1 MMTKNLTLALAT
13 TVLLAACGV
22 KSPQRQ
28 APPEKFSEVTAEVTQ
43 EAVLPDPK
51 VNILFVVDN
60 SGSMKGYQAKMAAN
74 IQLFAETFFENSRV
88 DYRIGVVPVYD
99 SKYLNDK
106 TVYVPSGVR
115 RMNALG
121 ELVTLKGA
129 DGKSIPD
136 QLFIT
141 RDTPNPKEVLKNT
154 VMIGTQWGPEAE
166 ESFSPVLA
174 VTDLKTNLEKNKGFY
189 QADAYLAVIF
199 LTDADDVTPG
209 LSAEDFYQQLVDLKG
224 GDRSKVLIAAALP
237 NRDNNSASCA
247 KDGRGPVQAFPSLLS
262 VSGGIF
268 ADLCSRDFGSHLAE
282 FGHNL
287 VQRVAAQKRQ
297 LDYTPDITTLKVC
310 FSKAKTCQSTVST
323 SDEQILERP
332 RDYAFNPDT
341 NEIVLS
347 PYLKLQRIEG
357 ASLRISAK
365 PVSLGNYKSDRVTPI
380 NRVIR

>member
-1 MMTKNLTLALAT
+1 MMTKKLTLVLAT
-13 TVLLAACGV
+13 VLFLSACGV
-22 KSPQRQ
+22 KSPERQ
-28 APPEKFSEVTAEVTQ
+28 GPPEKFSSVTAEVSQ
-43 EAVLPDPK
+43 EATLPEPK

-60 SGSMKGYQAKMAAN
+60 SGSMKGYQTKMSQN
-74 IQLFAETFFENSRV
+74 IALFAETFFENSRV

-115 RMNALG
+115 KMNPLG

-129 DGKSIPD
+129 DGKDLPD
-136 QLFIT
+136 QVFIT

-174 VTDLKTNLEKNKGFY
+174 VTDLQHNIEKNKGFY

-209 LSAEDFYQQLVDLKG
+209 LSAEDFYQQLVELKG

-237 NRDNNSASCA
+237 NLDNKTASCA

-262 VSGGIF
+262 ASGGIF
-268 ADLCSRDFGSHLAE
+268 ADLCSRDFGAHLAE
-282 FGHNL
+282 FGNTL

-297 LDYTPDITTLKVC
+297 LEFTPDITTLKV
-310 FSKAKTCQSTVST
+310 SYGTKENP
-323 SDEQILERP
+323 EQQVLERP

-347 PYLKLQRIEG
+347 PFLKLPRTEG

-365 PVSLGNYKSDRVTPI
+365 PVSLGNYKNDRATPI
-380 NRVIR
+380 HVVK

>member
-1 MMTKNLTLALAT
+1 MMTKNLILILAFA
-13 TVLLAACGV
+13 LLFNACGV
-22 KSPQRQ
+22 KSPERQ
-28 APPEKFSEVTAEVTQ
+28 APPEKFSEVTAEVAQ
-43 EAVLPDPK
+43 EATLPEPK

-106 TVYVPSGVR
+106 TVYATSGLR
-115 RMNALG
+115 KMNPLG

-129 DGKSIPD
+129 DGAEIPG
-136 QLFIT
+136 QVYIT

-174 VTDLKTNLEKNKGFY
+174 ITNLQTNLEKNKGFY
-189 QADAYLAVIF
+189 EPEAYLAVIF

-209 LSAEDFYQQLVDLKG
+209 LSAEDFYQRLINLKG

-237 NRDNNSASCA
+237 NRDNHDQSCA

-268 ADLCSRDFGSHLAE
+268 ADLCSRDFGAHLAE

-287 VQRVAAQKRQ
+287 VQRLAAQKRQ
-297 LDYTPDITTLKVC
+297 LDFTPDITTLKIC
-310 FSKAKTCQSTVST
+310 YSKSTTCAAKESTPE
-323 SDEQILERP
+323 EQVLERP
-332 RDYAFNPDT
+332 RDYTFNPDT

-365 PVSLGNYKSDRVTPI
+365 PVSLGNYKNDRATPI
-380 NRVIR
+380 SRVRR

>member
-13 TVLLAACGV
+13 TMLLAACGV

-28 APPEKFSEVTAEVTQ
+28 APPEKFSEVTDEVTQ
-43 EAVLPDPK
+43 EAILPDPK

-106 TVYVPSGVR
+106 TVYVPSGLR
-115 RMNALG
+115 KMNPLG
-121 ELVTLKGA
+121 ELVKLKGA
-129 DGKSIPD
+129 DGKEILD
-136 QLFIT
+136 HVFIT

-174 VTDLKTNLEKNKGFY
+174 VTDLQKNLEKNKGFY
-189 QADAYLAVIF
+189 QPEAYLAVIF

-209 LSAEDFYQQLVDLKG
+209 LSAEDFYQQLVNLKG

-237 NRDNNSASCA
+237 NRDNNSASCS

-268 ADLCSRDFGSHLAE
+268 ADLCSRNFGAHLAE

-297 LDYTPDITTLKVC
+297 LEYTPDITTLKVC
-310 FSKAKTCQSTVST
+310 FTKAKTCQSTEST
-323 SDEQILERP
+323 ADEQIFERP

-380 NRVIR
+380 SRMIR

>member
-1 MMTKNLTLALAT
+1 MMTKYLILTLATIFFLG
-13 TVLLAACGV
+13 ACGV
-22 KSPQRQ
+22 KSPERQ
-28 APPEKFSEVTAEVTQ
+28 GPPEKFNEVTAEVSQ
-43 EAVLPDPK
+43 EATLPEPK

-60 SGSMKGYQAKMAAN
+60 SGSMKGYQAKMAEN
-74 IQLFAETFFENSRV
+74 IELFAETFFENSRV

-115 RMNALG
+115 KMNPLG
-121 ELVTLKGA
+121 ELVKLKAA
-129 DGKSIPD
+129 DGKEITD
-136 QLFIT
+136 QVYIT

-174 VTDLKTNLEKNKGFY
+174 VTNLQLNEEKNKGFY
-189 QADAYLAVIF
+189 QPDAYLAVIF

-209 LSAEDFYQQLVDLKG
+209 LSAEDFYQKLVDLKG

-237 NRDNNSASCA
+237 NLDKKSANCA
-247 KDGRGPVQAFPSLLS
+247 TDGRGPVQAFPSLLS

-297 LDYTPDITTLKVC
+297 LEFTPDITTLKVS
-310 FSKAKTCQSTVST
+310 FGTKENPDQ
-323 SDEQILERP
+323 QILERP
-332 RDYAFNPDT
+332 RDYTFNPDT

-347 PYLKLQRIEG
+347 PFLKLSRSEG
-357 ASLRISAK
+357 ATLRVSAK
-365 PVSLGNYKSDRVTPI
+365 PVSLGNFKNDRATPI
-380 NRVIR
+380 NRVQQ

>member
-1 MMTKNLTLALAT
+1 MMIKNLTLALAT

-51 VNILFVVDN
+51 VNIIFVVDN

-115 RMNALG
+115 KMNALG

-129 DGKSIPD
+129 DGKNIPD

-189 QADAYLAVIF
+189 QTDAYLAVIF

-323 SDEQILERP
+323 ADEQILERP
-332 RDYAFNPDT
+332 RDYAFNPET

>member
-43 EAVLPDPK
+43 EAILPDPK

-106 TVYVPSGVR
+106 TVYVPSGIR
-115 RMNALG
+115 KMNALG

-129 DGKSIPD
+129 DGKNIPD

-189 QADAYLAVIF
+189 QTDAYLAVIF

-310 FSKAKTCQSTVST
+310 FSKAKTCQSTEST
-323 SDEQILERP
+323 ADEQILERP

>member
-1 MMTKNLTLALAT
+1 MMTKNLTFTFALALA
-13 TVLLAACGV
+13 LGACGV
-22 KSPQRQ
+22 KSPELQ
-28 APPEKFSEVTAEVTQ
+28 APPEKFNEATTEVTQ
-43 EAVLPDPK
+43 EATLPEPK

-60 SGSMKGYQAKMAAN
+60 SGSMKGYQAKMSQN
-74 IQLFAETFFENSRV
+74 IALFAETFFENSRV

-106 TVYVPSGVR
+106 TVYIPSGVR
-115 RMNALG
+115 KMNALG

-129 DGKSIPD
+129 DGKDIPD
-136 QLFIT
+136 QVFIT

-174 VTDLKTNLEKNKGFY
+174 ITDLQRNIEKNKGFY
-189 QADAYLAVIF
+189 ESEAYLAVIF

-209 LSAEDFYQQLVDLKG
+209 LSAEDFYQRLVELKG

-237 NRDNNSASCA
+237 NRDNNDRSCS

-268 ADLCSRDFGSHLAE
+268 ADLCSRDFGSHLAQ

-297 LDYTPDITTLKVC
+297 LEFTPDITTLKVC
-310 FSKAKTCQSTVST
+310 YSKTKTCVGTESSA
-323 SDEQILERP
+323 DEQILERP

-365 PVSLGNYKSDRVTPI
+365 PVSLGNYLNDRATPI
-380 NRVIR
+380 NRVGR

>member
-13 TVLLAACGV
+13 TVLMAACGV

-106 TVYVPSGVR
+106 TEYIPSGVR
-115 RMNALG
+115 KMNPLG
-121 ELVTLKGA
+121 ELVKLKSA
-129 DGKSIPD
+129 DGKEIPD

-174 VTDLKTNLEKNKGFY
+174 VTDLETNLEKNKGFY
-189 QADAYLAVIF
+189 QTDAYLAVIF

-237 NRDNNSASCA
+237 NRDNNSTSCS

-310 FSKAKTCQSTVST
+310 FSKARTCQSTEST
-323 SDEQILERP
+323 ADEQILERP
-332 RDYAFNPDT
+332 RDYSFNPDT

-365 PVSLGNYKSDRVTPI
+365 PVSLGNFKSGRLDPI